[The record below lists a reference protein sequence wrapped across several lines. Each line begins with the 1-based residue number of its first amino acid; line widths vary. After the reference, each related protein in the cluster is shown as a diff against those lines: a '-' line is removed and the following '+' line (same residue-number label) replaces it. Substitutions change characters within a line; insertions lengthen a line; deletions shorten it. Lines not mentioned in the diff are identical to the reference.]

1 MFTIAEYSDT
11 IYGSERTAAS
21 FSGDGKEKEM
31 KSLYDIAFNKMKY
44 SSVRLLAAI
53 FLLGLTVFVIFDS
66 VTNFTANSLPGKY
79 VSVGSFVILTV
90 VIIFAAIAV
99 EKYPQ
104 FEKDSEMSGKAIGW
118 YAAGAL
124 IAFILE
130 MIIIFGFNSGFDVSR
145 VVKPIM
151 CIAITV
157 YEFYMYFRARRLHP
171 DDRGREEI

>member
-1 MFTIAEYSDT
+1 
-11 IYGSERTAAS
+11 
-21 FSGDGKEKEM
+21 
-31 KSLYDIAFNKMKY
+31 MKY

-79 VSVGSFVILTV
+79 VSAGSFLILTV

-130 MIIIFGFNSGFDVSR
+130 IIIILGFNSGFDVSR

-157 YEFYMYFRARRLHP
+157 YEFYMYFRARRLYP

>member
-1 MFTIAEYSDT
+1 M
-11 IYGSERTAAS
+11 
-21 FSGDGKEKEM
+21 
-31 KSLYDIAFNKMKY
+31 
-44 SSVRLLAAI
+44 
-53 FLLGLTVFVIFDS
+53 IFDS

-79 VSVGSFVILTV
+79 VSAGSFVILTV
-90 VIIFAAIAV
+90 VIILAAIAV

-157 YEFYMYFRARRLHP
+157 YEFYMYFRARRLYP
-171 DDRGREEI
+171 DDRGREGI

>member
-1 MFTIAEYSDT
+1 
-11 IYGSERTAAS
+11 
-21 FSGDGKEKEM
+21 
-31 KSLYDIAFNKMKY
+31 MKY

-79 VSVGSFVILTV
+79 VSAGSFVILTV

-99 EKYPQ
+99 EKYSQ
-104 FEKDSEMSGKAIGW
+104 FEKDSEMAGKAIGW

-157 YEFYMYFRARRLHP
+157 YEFYMYFRARRLYP

>member
-1 MFTIAEYSDT
+1 
-11 IYGSERTAAS
+11 
-21 FSGDGKEKEM
+21 M
-31 KSLYDIAFNKMKY
+31 KKAITNGYI
-44 SSVRLLAAI
+44 VVPEGI
-53 FLLGLTVFVIFDS
+53 FLGYVEWEGGTV
-66 VTNFTANSLPGKY
+66 TAVGRSEYDGDAEEVYDACGKY
-79 VSVGSFVILTV
+79 VSAGSFVILTV

-99 EKYPQ
+99 EKYSQ
-104 FEKDSEMSGKAIGW
+104 FEKDSEMAGKAIGW

-157 YEFYMYFRARRLHP
+157 YEFYMYFRARRLYP